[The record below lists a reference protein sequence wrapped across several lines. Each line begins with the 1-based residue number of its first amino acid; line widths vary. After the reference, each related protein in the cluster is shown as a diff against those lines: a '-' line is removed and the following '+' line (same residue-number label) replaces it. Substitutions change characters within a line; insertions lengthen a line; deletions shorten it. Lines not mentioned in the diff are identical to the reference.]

1 MHTKRNIVGW
11 IVSIYA
17 IVALASAQTNTN
29 SANNL
34 YSFTVLP
41 SNSYIDINGSFLTQ
55 ASPQAC
61 FADCQSCQILTNLCE

>member
-1 MHTKRNIVGW
+1 MHSKRNTLRLIGSVYL
-11 IVSIYA
+11 IM
-17 IVALASAQTNTN
+17 ALVSAQININ

-41 SNSYIDINGSFLTQ
+41 SNNYIDINGSYLTQ

-61 FADCQSCQILTNLCE
+61 YADCQSCQILTNVCE